1 MKRKIAVFL
10 SALMLWSTVA
20 GSVNVA
26 AAEVQENSNTTVET
40 QNDNEDINTI
50 SQDDSGVNYENENS
64 DTQNQ
69 VGNVEENSTLTD
81 NSNEEQPVINYL
93 AVDQGYLQSP
103 GEQQVVVSFGKGT
116 ENIEQPRLSFQK
128 SDLHLGKKMQSCSCF
143 HMIFLPKKKVFTVQR
158 HLRIF

>member
-116 ENIEQPRLSFQK
+116 EILNSH
-128 SDLHLGKKMQSCSCF
+128 D
-143 HMIFLPKKKVFTVQR
+143 
-158 HLRIF
+158 

>member
-20 GSVNVA
+20 GSVNVV

-116 ENIEQPRLSFQK
+116 EI
-128 SDLHLGKKMQSCSCF
+128 
-143 HMIFLPKKKVFTVQR
+143 
-158 HLRIF
+158 